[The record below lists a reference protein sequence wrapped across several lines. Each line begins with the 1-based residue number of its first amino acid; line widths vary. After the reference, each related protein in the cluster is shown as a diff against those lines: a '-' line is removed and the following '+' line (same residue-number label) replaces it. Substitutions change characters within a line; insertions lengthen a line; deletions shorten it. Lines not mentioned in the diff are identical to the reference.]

1 MILQTVLNQ
10 MYCDQRKQWNEYEKQ
25 QRTESLQRIMQNTQ
39 SVTNALKEKKEE
51 LRKKRR
57 KQRLMAGSLDRSISE
72 MKLDRA
78 VTKKKPM

>member
-10 MYCDQRKQWNEYEKQ
+10 MYSDQRKQWTEYEKQ
-25 QRTESLQRIMQNTQ
+25 QRAESLQRIMQNTL

-57 KQRLMAGSLDRSISE
+57 KQKMMAGSLDRTISS

-78 VTKKKPM
+78 ATKKKPE

>member
-78 VTKKKPM
+78 VTKKKPV